1 MNLNIGIRKSL
12 FLLISLFMSS
22 VLTAQDD
29 RSDESEKLKKWHIQ
43 TNQILILP
51 MVDATLIDD
60 LSFKRYIKVNKNDL
74 KYLKVSLPQYVV
86 IDNKEIDRS
95 NIKKVIKR
103 QEFLDRNGIYD
114 SNKKLRS
121 GISLSNLKLDF
132 GKEFYVTMGG
142 DNGSSRTWS
151 RKGSS
156 MSNIDGLKYE
166 NFIITDTVLQLFTNK
181 DDTKQYLACIINTK
195 NKANS
200 SFYGLISA
208 EDFKKSYEDRL
219 AFHNKNERILA
230 EKRMANNK
238 ANSETWFS
246 GYYSNIFPD
255 DKLYV
260 YEVAFSKHPRYE
272 KEHVHVKDS
281 MIVNTYSVSNIK
293 PNEIK
298 NSDFQVDTSVSYRL
312 NYLSHNFVKA
322 FNVFELIENKRTFLD
337 SVYGIVE
344 RPISYSY
351 WRENEDEDPLFDNEK
366 NEIYKNI
373 SNHLKYNLDHY
384 RKKMNVGYSPAKL
397 SASLYF
403 SMPNKRLTCGPYLWS
418 NSPVTFKLG
427 IDFSGD
433 YNGDATSEYSPGYKY
448 RGAIGYKHL
457 DIIADDANNYEF
469 ESWRIIEKQRV
480 MGQNGERVDS
490 CTYGDEL
497 TIEKG
502 LINGINLT
510 GKSAKHNK
518 SGYDVRVDDIKNAF
532 KFTFTDPDFI
542 TAEVS
547 SSRATVLEKNSR
559 VYYEETVDFVGSR
572 EYNIAKD
579 SKTKEYKQQLV
590 KKYGSRFTEKAMS
603 GEIIVGMPEG
613 LLPIPLQFW
622 NVEDNVTWESGY
634 RIYCS
639 SIFGESNRL
648 SVTVLNG
655 KVSSVSTW

>member
-1 MNLNIGIRKSL
+1 
-12 FLLISLFMSS
+12 MSS

-43 TNQILILP
+43 TNQIVILP

-60 LSFKRYIKVNKNDL
+60 LSFKRYIKVSKNDL

-95 NIKKVIKR
+95 NIKKVNKR
-103 QEFLDRNGIYD
+103 QAFLDRNGIYD
-114 SNKKLRS
+114 SNRKLRS

-142 DNGSSRTWS
+142 DNGSS
-151 RKGSS
+151 

-166 NFIITDTVLQLFTNK
+166 NFIIKDTVLQLFTNK
-181 DDTKQYLACIINTK
+181 DDTEQYLACIIKTK

-219 AFHNKNERILA
+219 AFHNKNERVLA
-230 EKRMANNK
+230 EKRMAYNK
-238 ANSETWFS
+238 ANSETWFR

-272 KEHVHVKDS
+272 NNNVHVKDS

-298 NSDFQVDTSVSYRL
+298 DSDFQVDTSLYYKL

-344 RPISYSY
+344 RPISSSY
-351 WRENEDEDPLFDNEK
+351 WRENEGQDPLFDNEK

-403 SMPNKRLTCGPYLWS
+403 TVFNDGSL
-418 NSPVTFKLG
+418 KLG

-433 YNGDATSEYSPGYKY
+433 YNGDGEYSPGYKY
-448 RGAIGYKHL
+448 IGSIGYKHL
-457 DIIADDANNYEF
+457 DIIADDKNNYEF
-469 ESWRIIEKQRV
+469 ELSLNREEKRV
-480 MGQNGERVDS
+480 MGPNGYPISVYTD
-490 CTYGDEL
+490 GDKL

-502 LINGINLT
+502 LINTDWSNFDYKLT
-510 GKSAKHNK
+510 EKSAKHNK
-518 SGYDVRVDDIKNAF
+518 SEYDVRVDDIKNAF

-622 NVEDNVTWESGY
+622 NVEDNVTWGNGY

-639 SIFGESNRL
+639 LIFDVSNRL

>member
-95 NIKKVIKR
+95 NIKKVNKR
-103 QEFLDRNGIYD
+103 QAFLDRNGIYD
-114 SNKKLRS
+114 SNRKLRS

-151 RKGSS
+151 RNGSS

-208 EDFKKSYEDRL
+208 EDFKKPYEDRL

-322 FNVFELIENKRTFLD
+322 FNVFELIENERTFLD

-351 WRENEDEDPLFDNEK
+351 WRENEDQDPLFDNEK

-622 NVEDNVTWESGY
+622 NVEDNVTWGNGY

-639 SIFGESNRL
+639 LIFDVSNRL

>member
-95 NIKKVIKR
+95 NIKKVNKR
-103 QEFLDRNGIYD
+103 QAFLDRNGIYD
-114 SNKKLRS
+114 SNRKLRS

-151 RKGSS
+151 RNGSS

-219 AFHNKNERILA
+219 AFHNKNERVLA

-298 NSDFQVDTSVSYRL
+298 DSDFQVDTSVSYRL

-322 FNVFELIENKRTFLD
+322 FNVFELIENERTFLD

-351 WRENEDEDPLFDNEK
+351 WRENEGQDPLFDNEK

-403 SMPNKRLTCGPYLWS
+403 TVFNDGSL
-418 NSPVTFKLG
+418 KLG